1 MANTI
6 RGLLPD
12 GTLPSAALA
21 QVQGMVDDLDI
32 PEPAVQGVPIF
43 ATLAEAQA
51 WEDAN
56 PGKVALTLEPSTP
69 DTVPPNPGTLSVIV
83 DAAWADLAVTG
94 ATDDHG
100 ITGYAFSSDNG
111 ATWTTWQAAPT
122 ARLEGL
128 AASTE
133 YTFRH
138 RVRDAGLNVSEGGAV
153 VKSTLAGPF
162 LGATDGF
169 TGATGSIIGRTTET
183 GGRTWL
189 QGTSSDFVSRA
200 TGLPTATSGQI
211 TSGGCVIEMLAPTGY
226 VEMDYVITSGS
237 LRIGIASDQ
246 VQATAIMAQID
257 RDFMEARIFQGP
269 TRIRSASLPSA
280 SGRVRFTY
288 TGTEAI
294 ISVDGTE
301 LARGNVTE
309 KTGVRYGF
317 FIDGAGTVDNFEARP

>member
-1 MANTI
+1 MANAI

-56 PGKVALTLEPSTP
+56 PGKVALTLEPSAT
-69 DTVPPNPGTLSVIV
+69 DTTPPNPGTLSVSV
-83 DAAWADLAVTG
+83 DATWADLTVTG

-111 ATWTTWQAAPT
+111 TTWTTWQAAPT

-128 AASTE
+128 TASTE

-138 RVRDAGLNVSEGGAV
+138 RVRDADLNVSEGGAV
-153 VKSTLAGPF
+153 VESTLAGSF

-189 QGTSSDFVSRA
+189 QGRSTDFVSSNP
-200 TGLPTATSGQI
+200 GVPTAASGEI
-211 TSGGCVIEMLAPTGY
+211 TSGGGVIEMLAPTGY
-226 VEMDYVITSGS
+226 VEMDYAMTSGS

-246 VQATAIMAQID
+246 VQATAIMAQLD
-257 RDFMEARIFQGP
+257 ANTMKARIYEGSKM
-269 TRIRSASLPSA
+269 IRDAALTSA
-280 SGRVRFTY
+280 SGRVRLTY

-294 ISVDGTE
+294 ISIDGTE
-301 LARGNVTE
+301 IARGNVAE

-317 FIDGAGTVDNFEARP
+317 FINGTGTVDNFEARP